1 MGRRL
6 RPAGIHDKG
15 LKMKTAV
22 LIIDMVQDYFTHG
35 YAITEPARAIIGPIN
50 DLTAAARA
58 AGMPVIHSTDSF
70 LEGDFI
76 FKGKMKPHS
85 IRGTAGAE
93 VAEGVVVEPTDV
105 WLPKR
110 RFSAFYKTDLDQTL
124 RTWGVEQVAVG
135 GIVTQV
141 CVLAT
146 ALDSVQNDF
155 RTIIVEDCC
164 ASPTEEQRNH
174 CLNLYRRGPLDPL
187 FRVMTGPDLIAE
199 WS

>member
-1 MGRRL
+1 
-6 RPAGIHDKG
+6 
-15 LKMKTAV
+15 MKTAV

-35 YAITEPARAIIGPIN
+35 YPITEPARAIIPAIN
-50 DLTAAARA
+50 DLNAAARA

-70 LEGDFI
+70 LEDDFL
-76 FKGKMKPHS
+76 FKGKMEPHS
-85 IRGTAGAE
+85 LRGTAGAE
-93 VAEGVVVEPTDV
+93 VVDGVVREPSDV

-124 RTWGVEQVAVG
+124 RTWGIEQVAIG
-135 GIVTQV
+135 GIITQI

-146 ALDSVQNDF
+146 ALDAIQNDF

-164 ASPTEEQRNH
+164 ASPTEKMRTQ
-174 CLNLYRRGPLDPL
+174 CLDLYRHNPIYPL
-187 FRVMTGPDLIAE
+187 FRVMTGQDLIAE

>member
-1 MGRRL
+1 
-6 RPAGIHDKG
+6 
-15 LKMKTAV
+15 MKTAV

-35 YAITEPARAIIGPIN
+35 YPITEPARAIIPAIN
-50 DLTAAARA
+50 ELTAAARA
-58 AGMPVIHSTDSF
+58 AGMTVIHATDSF
-70 LEGDFI
+70 LEEDFI
-76 FKGKMKPHS
+76 FTGKMKPHS
-85 IRGTAGAE
+85 LRGTPGAE
-93 VAEGVVVEPTDV
+93 VMEDVVVEPIDV

-124 RTWGVEQVAVG
+124 RTWGIEQVAVG

-164 ASPTEEQRNH
+164 ASPFEEMRTK
-174 CLNLYRRGPLDPL
+174 CLDLYRHGPLDPL
-187 FRVMTGPDLIAE
+187 FRVITRAELMAE

>member
-1 MGRRL
+1 
-6 RPAGIHDKG
+6 
-15 LKMKTAV
+15 
-22 LIIDMVQDYFTHG
+22 FTHG
-35 YAITEPARAIIGPIN
+35 YPITEPAERIIPALN
-50 DLTAAARA
+50 ELNAAARA

-70 LEGDFI
+70 LEDDFI

-85 IRGTAGAE
+85 LRGTPGAE
-93 VAEGVVVEPTDV
+93 VVDGVVCEPSDV

-135 GIVTQV
+135 GIVTHV

-146 ALDSVQNDF
+146 ALDALQSDF

-164 ASPTEEQRNH
+164 ASPTEEMRTN
-174 CLNLYRRGPLDPL
+174 CLDLYRNGPLDPL
-187 FRVMTGPDLIAE
+187 FRVINRAELIGE